1 MVIQLTVFVIR
12 PLVRMTI
19 CTRNFRITCKCL
31 EKRIERTK
39 HRWLAS
45 DNARVSLNP
54 PHCDRELR
62 VSASDRA
69 DHRSSGQACQVFCYG
84 RSEDAMYRAY
94 GVRQVP
100 GCPLAARRMSNIHVK
115 AVKARH
121 PNLGR
126 YRHSSPFGGQKYD
139 EIVV

>member
-62 VSASDRA
+62 VSTPDRA
-69 DHRSSGQACQVFCYG
+69 DCHSSGQACQVLGYG
-84 RSEDAMYRAY
+84 RSEAAMYRAY

-100 GCPLAARRMSNIHVK
+100 SRGTTHVK
-115 AVKARH
+115 HTRQGQAPKFGMLSTFVHPSVEKRH
-121 PNLGR
+121 DG
-126 YRHSSPFGGQKYD
+126 
-139 EIVV
+139 IVV